1 MKLRNFIRYV
11 VPYVPALLSVITCI
25 TIIFGLQKSLSAEL
39 LAQDK
44 LSNVMLLIC
53 CISVLMVVVI
63 LMLILNKTSQL
74 RHNGSFLNREL
85 HSLTQKVHHFR
96 NIVDLLVR
104 SKVWSPGLK
113 EYIDEEFGDLNFFMM
128 KEFYKGRSKLAVE
141 YIQENNRYGD
151 SESLYL
157 ESKAVLLTDP
167 SNSKIDTFIN
177 PRNYSVRI
185 LKKWAEHK
193 VGSGLW
199 HFFGYKYASFKDELD
214 VNRIFERHQDKILS
228 YAIQLDLHRYQDMG
242 FSEELISKIG
252 EQMSEDVIPRLLTL
266 TLQAR
271 QKVPRI
277 INTAYVLLIILVIFG
292 IFQPIALF
300 LFVLPSI
307 FTYISIG
314 IVLSLLL
321 FITLS
326 IYPFVMSEINT
337 KEREERST

>member
-1 MKLRNFIRYV
+1 MKLRNFVQYV
-11 VPYVPALLSVITCI
+11 VPFVPALISAITCI
-25 TIIFGLQKSLSAEL
+25 AIIFGLHTWLPANAL
-39 LAQDK
+39 TQDK
-44 LSNVMLLIC
+44 LRTLLLV
-53 CISVLMVVVI
+53 ISFISILLVVVI
-63 LMLILNKTSQL
+63 LMFILTKTNQL
-74 RHNGSFLNREL
+74 RNNGSFLNKEL
-85 HSLTQKVHHFR
+85 SSLTQKVHHFR

-157 ESKAVLLTDP
+157 EAKSVLLTDP

-177 PRNYSVRI
+177 PRNYSTRI
-185 LKKWAEHK
+185 LKKWVEHK

-242 FSEELISKIG
+242 FSEELLSKIG
-252 EQMSEDVIPRLLTL
+252 EQMSEDVLPRLLTL
-266 TLQAR
+266 TLQMR

-277 INTAYVLLIILVIFG
+277 INAAYALLVLLVIFG
-292 IFQPIALF
+292 IFQPLVAF
-300 LFVLPSI
+300 LFVLPVI
-307 FTYISIG
+307 LTYMSIG
-314 IVLSLLL
+314 IVVSLLL
-321 FITLS
+321 FIMLS
-326 IYPFVMSEINT
+326 VYPFVLSEINT
-337 KEREERST
+337 KVRD

>member
-1 MKLRNFIRYV
+1 MKLRNFVQYV
-11 VPYVPALLSVITCI
+11 VPFVPALISAITCI
-25 TIIFGLQKSLSAEL
+25 AIIFGLHTWLPVDTL
-39 LAQDK
+39 TQDK
-44 LSNVMLLIC
+44 LSTLLLV
-53 CISVLMVVVI
+53 ISFISILLVVVI
-63 LMLILNKTSQL
+63 LMFILTKTNQL
-74 RHNGSFLNREL
+74 RNNGSFLNKEL
-85 HSLTQKVHHFR
+85 SSLTQKVHHFR

-157 ESKAVLLTDP
+157 EAKSVLLTDP

-177 PRNYSVRI
+177 PRNYSTRI
-185 LKKWAEHK
+185 LKKWVEHK

-228 YAIQLDLHRYQDMG
+228 YAIQLDLHRYQEMG
-242 FSEELISKIG
+242 FSEELLSKIG
-252 EQMSEDVIPRLLTL
+252 EQMSEDVFPRLLTL
-266 TLQAR
+266 TLQMR

-277 INTAYVLLIILVIFG
+277 INAAYALLVLLIIFG
-292 IFQPIALF
+292 IFQPLVAF
-300 LFVLPSI
+300 LFVLPVILS
-307 FTYISIG
+307 YMSIG
-314 IVLSLLL
+314 IVVSLLL
-321 FITLS
+321 FIMLS
-326 IYPFVMSEINT
+326 VYPFVLSEINT
-337 KEREERST
+337 KVRD

>member
-1 MKLRNFIRYV
+1 MKLRNFVQYV
-11 VPYVPALLSVITCI
+11 VPFVPALISAITCI
-25 TIIFGLQKSLSAEL
+25 AIIFGLHTWLPVDTL
-39 LAQDK
+39 TQDK
-44 LSNVMLLIC
+44 LSTLLLV
-53 CISVLMVVVI
+53 ISFISILLVVVI
-63 LMLILNKTSQL
+63 LMFILTKTNQL
-74 RHNGSFLNREL
+74 RNNGSFLNKEL
-85 HSLTQKVHHFR
+85 SSLTQKVHHFR

-157 ESKAVLLTDP
+157 EAKSVLLTDP

-177 PRNYSVRI
+177 PRNYSTRI
-185 LKKWAEHK
+185 LKKWVEHK

-242 FSEELISKIG
+242 FSEELLSKIG
-252 EQMSEDVIPRLLTL
+252 EQMSEDVFPRLLTL
-266 TLQAR
+266 TLQMR

-277 INTAYVLLIILVIFG
+277 INAAYALLVLLIIFG
-292 IFQPIALF
+292 IFQPLVAF
-300 LFVLPSI
+300 LFVLPVILS
-307 FTYISIG
+307 YMSIG
-314 IVLSLLL
+314 IVVSLLL
-321 FITLS
+321 FIMLS
-326 IYPFVMSEINT
+326 VYPFVLSEINT
-337 KEREERST
+337 KVRE

>member
-1 MKLRNFIRYV
+1 MKLRNFVQYV
-11 VPYVPALLSVITCI
+11 VPFVPALISAITCI
-25 TIIFGLQKSLSAEL
+25 AIIFGLHTWLPVDTL
-39 LAQDK
+39 TQDK
-44 LSNVMLLIC
+44 LSTLLLV
-53 CISVLMVVVI
+53 ISFISILLVVVI
-63 LMLILNKTSQL
+63 LMFILTKTNQL
-74 RHNGSFLNREL
+74 RNNGSFLNKEL
-85 HSLTQKVHHFR
+85 SSLTQKVHHFR

-157 ESKAVLLTDP
+157 EAKSVLLTDP

-177 PRNYSVRI
+177 PRNYSTRI
-185 LKKWAEHK
+185 LKKWVEHK

-228 YAIQLDLHRYQDMG
+228 YAIQLDLHRYQEMG
-242 FSEELISKIG
+242 FSEELLSKIG
-252 EQMSEDVIPRLLTL
+252 EQMSEDVFPRLLTL
-266 TLQAR
+266 TLQMR

-277 INTAYVLLIILVIFG
+277 INAAYALLVLLVIFG
-292 IFQPIALF
+292 IFQPLVAF
-300 LFVLPSI
+300 LFVLPVILS
-307 FTYISIG
+307 YMSIG
-314 IVLSLLL
+314 IVVSLLL
-321 FITLS
+321 FIMLS
-326 IYPFVMSEINT
+326 VYPFVLSEINT
-337 KEREERST
+337 KVRD